1 MFFDNC
7 IQCVVGNNY
16 NNAENI
22 RSGTLVEENRTD
34 KFVIKLL
41 RAQGECLGDDRR

>member
-1 MFFDNC
+1 MLRIYVSLELEREPD
-7 IQCVVGNNY
+7 G
-16 NNAENI
+16 
-22 RSGTLVEENRTD
+22 